1 MRPITFVSVIAI
13 AGFAMGSAI
22 AQQAPMGSQGQPM
35 GQNQAFCLQKA
46 DGSKNCGYATM
57 AQCDTAKKGE
67 ATATCVRNQQTTG
80 SGSPSAA
87 PSQPGSGAAPS
98 NPSGPRGSANPTN
111 PK

>member
-1 MRPITFVSVIAI
+1 MRPITFVSAIAI
-13 AGFAMGSAI
+13 AGFAMGGAI
-22 AQQAPMGSQGQPM
+22 AQQAPMQQAPM
-35 GQNQAFCLQKA
+35 GQSQAFCLQKA
-46 DGSKNCGYATM
+46 DGSRNCGYATM

-80 SGSPSAA
+80 SGA
-87 PSQPGSGAAPS
+87 PSQPGTGAAPS

>member
-1 MRPITFVSVIAI
+1 MRPITFVSAIAI
-13 AGFAMGSAI
+13 AGFAMGGAI

-46 DGSKNCGYATM
+46 DGSRNCGYATM

-67 ATATCVRNQQTTG
+67 TTATCVRNQQTTG
-80 SGSPSAA
+80 SGAPSAK
-87 PSQPGSGAAPS
+87 PSQPGSSAAPS

>member
-1 MRPITFVSVIAI
+1 MRPITFLTAIAI
-13 AGFAMGSAI
+13 AGLTIGSAI
-22 AQQAPMGSQGQPM
+22 AQQAPRGSQGQPM

-80 SGSPSAA
+80 SGSPSTA
-87 PSQPGSGAAPS
+87 PSQPGSAAAPS
-98 NPSGPRGSANPTN
+98 NPSGPRGSTNPTN